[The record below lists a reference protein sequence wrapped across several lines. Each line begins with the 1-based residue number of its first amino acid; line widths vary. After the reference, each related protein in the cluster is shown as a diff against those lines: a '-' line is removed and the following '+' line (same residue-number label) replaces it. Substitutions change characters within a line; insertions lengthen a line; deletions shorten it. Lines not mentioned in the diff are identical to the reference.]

1 MKRKITINKSDNRA
15 INGRLNIP
23 IKLLKEMGINEKDRE
38 VIINLDGNK
47 LIIEKVCNNN
57 INLVDKICL
66 EVSQDER
73 DFLLGK
79 IEVMDWN

>member
-38 VIINLDGNK
+38 VIINLEGNK
-47 LIIEKVCNNN
+47 LIIEKVEDDRRGLDGKASMD
-57 INLVDKICL
+57 ITQEEI
-66 EVSQDER
+66 EY
-73 DFLLGK
+73 LLF
-79 IEVMDWN
+79 

>member
-79 IEVMDWN
+79 IKVMDWN